1 MELVRQKNAA
11 TVVVFPIIDAGGDPV
26 SGALDLSS
34 KIGAFADDAAP
45 ESLAACTNQA
55 AEIGSTGLYAL
66 ALTTGEMNADY
77 LVVRT
82 TSSTPGAKVQVI
94 LVRTTVGD
102 PLVPVVDASAL
113 LDAVVSGPDKTVG
126 QILKSLLGGL

>member
-11 TVVVFPIIDAGGDPV
+11 TVIVFPIIDDGGDPV

-34 KIGAFADDAAP
+34 QIGTFADDAAP
-45 ESLAACTNQA
+45 QSLAACTNQA

-66 ALTTGEMNADY
+66 ALTAGEMNADY

-82 TSSTPGAKVQVI
+82 TSSTPRAKTQVVLI
-94 LVRTTVGD
+94 RTSVGD
-102 PLVPVVDASAL
+102 PLVPVADASGL
-113 LDAVVSGPDKTVG
+113 LNAVVPGPGKTVG
-126 QILKSLLGGL
+126 QILRSLLGGL